1 MTLSPRFRKLAG
13 DIDQSRGRLAMMVV
27 AIALGVFAV
36 ASISTAYAI
45 LTREIDRNYLSTNP
59 AAATIAVKS
68 IDEPMLA
75 AVRRRIGITAAEAG
89 GLMTGRIEV
98 RPREWLPILLV
109 VTPDLGTSRIGT
121 VRLEAG
127 RWPTRSDEIVLERT
141 AATLANTALEHEI
154 QVQMPHGAQRS
165 LTVSGVVHDPSFAPA
180 SQEQTVYGYVTP
192 ATLTLLGEDPS
203 LQLLKITVKDPI
215 GDRPGLERAVIGVA
229 DWLRLSG
236 YSLGEIRIPPH
247 RHPHAG
253 IMTSVLRMLL
263 VFSVLTLLLGAIL
276 TAALTST
283 LLAPQVRQIGMMKA
297 LGARR
302 AQIMRLYLSLITVI
316 GVAAVAVGLPLGIDA
331 GQGLARSTAEM
342 LNLEL
347 TSLAVPA
354 WLYALQVLLGVGLP
368 LSAALLPIR
377 SAARRSVRETL
388 SDFGA
393 GLASPSQGQLIRWIS
408 RLGGGDTAFILAIR
422 NSFRSKSRLALTIG
436 LLATA
441 GALFMTSLNVRS
453 AWQRNLAE
461 AAVERHFDAEF
472 RFASPQQETAVS
484 TVLAALPAIRRL
496 EPWSAEAVARA
507 RPDGLSIVRTYPDG
521 GHGSLQLQAVPRQ
534 SGFLNPAMIA
544 GQWLSA
550 STADGAVLNEQAL
563 SMFPDLRIQD
573 SISLDVRGEVIN
585 FRVIGIVRE
594 HLTQATVYTSADPH
608 TTRGI
613 RVALAQ
619 SDEQSAAETMAQI
632 EHALDRSGVR
642 VLQSISRAQLGRA
655 LGGHLFIM
663 IFILSLMSI
672 LMAIV
677 GIMGLGSLMS
687 IQVLERTRE
696 FAVMRAI
703 GARASIIR
711 RGVIGE
717 AVFIG
722 IVSACISLLLSLPLT
737 AFVAW
742 IVGTA
747 SLGPVLGTVLSAVA
761 LPLWLAIVIVGAAA
775 ASAYPAWQASA
786 LTIRQA
792 LDFQ

>member
-13 DIDQSRGRLAMMVV
+13 DMDQSRGRLAMMVV

-59 AAATIAVKS
+59 AAATIDVKG

-75 AVRRRIGITAAEAG
+75 AVRRRMGITAAEADG
-89 GLMTGRIEV
+89 MMSGRIEV
-98 RPREWLPILLV
+98 RPGEWLPILLM
-109 VTPDLGTSRIGT
+109 VTPDLGAAHIGT

-127 RWPTRSDEIVLERT
+127 RWPSRPDEIVLERT
-141 AATLANTALEHEI
+141 AATLANAALEHEI
-154 QVQMPHGAQRS
+154 QVQMPHGTQHA

-203 LQLLKITVKDPI
+203 LHLLKISVNDPI

-229 DWLRLSG
+229 EWLRLSG
-236 YSLGEIRIPPH
+236 YSLGEIRIPPY

-263 VFSVLTLLLGAIL
+263 AFSVLTLLLSAIL

-297 LGARR
+297 VGARR
-302 AQIMRLYLSLITVI
+302 AQITHLYLSLIAVI
-316 GVAAVAVGLPLGIDA
+316 GVAAVAVGLPLGIAA

-347 TSLAVPA
+347 ASLAVPA

-368 LSAALLPIR
+368 LSAALWPIR

-408 RLGGGDTAFILAIR
+408 RLGGGDTAFTLAIR

-461 AAVERHFDAEF
+461 SAIERHFDAEF
-472 RFASPQQETAVS
+472 RFASPQQDTAVS

-496 EPWSAEAVARA
+496 EPWSAEAVSRA
-507 RPDGLSIVRTYPDG
+507 RPDRLSIVRTYPDG

-534 SGFLNPAMIA
+534 SAFLNPAVIA

-550 STADGAVLNEQAL
+550 STADGAVLNEQAA
-563 SMFPDLRIQD
+563 SMFPGLRID
-573 SISLDVRGEVIN
+573 DRISLDVHGEVVN
-585 FRVIGIVRE
+585 FRLIGMVRE
-594 HLTQATVYTSADPH
+594 HLTQATVYTSADAH
-608 TTRGI
+608 MTRGI
-613 RVALAQ
+613 RVALAP
-619 SDEQSAAETMAQI
+619 SDEQAAAETIAQI

-663 IFILSLMSI
+663 IFILTVMSV

-703 GARASIIR
+703 GARAAIIR

-722 IVSACISLLLSLPLT
+722 IVSACMSLLLSLPLT
-737 AFVAW
+737 ALVAW

-747 SLGPVLGTVLSAVA
+747 SLGPVMATVLSAVA
-761 LPLWLAIVIVGAAA
+761 LPLWLAIIIVSAAA

-786 LTIRQA
+786 LPIRQA